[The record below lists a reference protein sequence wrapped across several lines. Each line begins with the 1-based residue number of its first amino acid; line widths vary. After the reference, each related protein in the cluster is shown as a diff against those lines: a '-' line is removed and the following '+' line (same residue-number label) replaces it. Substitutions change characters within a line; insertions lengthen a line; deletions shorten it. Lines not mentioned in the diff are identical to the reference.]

1 MREVFTTFLRLGS
14 TSFGGPIAHLAYFR
28 RTFVVERRWLDEAT
42 YARIVAFCS
51 VLPGPTSS
59 QVGMLIGLTR
69 GGPLGA
75 LLAWLGFTAPSALA
89 MTAFAAALGGAEQH
103 AWLAPW
109 FGGLLAG
116 LFAAAAAVVTQA
128 VVGLAASLCTDLPTK
143 IIAVATLFLTLALR
157 PFPGLQWVSIAL
169 GGAEQH
175 AWLAPWF
182 GGLLAGLFAAAAAVV
197 TQAVVGLAASLC
209 TDLPTKIIAV
219 ATLFLTLA
227 LRPFPGLQWASIAL
241 GALAGALLLHA
252 PGLRAE
258 ALPIRVPRRVAIAA
272 ACVFVVLVATTAL
285 PKTHAVAFLATLI
298 RAGSLVFGG
307 GHVVL
312 PLLQSMVHDGL
323 ISSQNFFAGYGAVQ
337 AMPGPLNTFSAFLG
351 YANLS
356 PLHGV
361 AGALVAIVLIF
372 LPSFALIFAIAPIW
386 NRVAGEPRAAGA
398 VRGANAAVVGLL
410 GAVLYDPVLRS
421 LGTSP
426 VRIAIAVAAF
436 AAIAAWDV
444 APWIVVVAAALL
456 GAVLGA

>member
-1 MREVFTTFLRLGS
+1 VREVFTTFLRLGS

-28 RTFVVERRWLDEAT
+28 RTFVEERRWLDEAT

-75 LLAWLGFTAPSALA
+75 FLAWLGFTAPSALA
-89 MTAFAAALGGAEQH
+89 MTAFAAALGGAERH
-103 AWLAPW
+103 AMPPW

-116 LFAAAAAVVTQA
+116 LFAAAAAVVAQA

-143 IIAVATLFLTLALR
+143 LVAVAALAVTLALR
-157 PFPGLQWVSIAL
+157 PYPGLQWVSIAL
-169 GGAEQH
+169 G
-175 AWLAPWF
+175 
-182 GGLLAGLFAAAAAVV
+182 
-197 TQAVVGLAASLC
+197 
-209 TDLPTKIIAV
+209 
-219 ATLFLTLA
+219 
-227 LRPFPGLQWASIAL
+227 
-241 GALAGALLLHA
+241 ALAGAVLLHA
-252 PGLRAE
+252 PGLRAD
-258 ALPIRVPRRVAIAA
+258 ALPIRVPRPFAVAAGCAFVAVVAA
-272 ACVFVVLVATTAL
+272 TAL
-285 PKTHAVAFLATLI
+285 PKTPTVAFLATVI

-312 PLLQSMVHDGL
+312 PLLQSMVHERL
-323 ISSQNFFAGYGAVQ
+323 ITAQNFFAGYGAVQ

-351 YANLS
+351 YANIS
-356 PLHGV
+356 PLHGI

-372 LPSFALIFAIAPIW
+372 LPSFALIFAVAPVW
-386 NRVAGEPRAAGA
+386 NRVAVQPRAAGA

-426 VRIAIAVAAF
+426 VRIAIALTAF
-436 AAIAAWDV
+436 AAITAWRV
-444 APWIVVVAAALL
+444 APWIVVIAAAAL
-456 GAVLGA
+456 GAALHA